1 MAERD
6 HRKELESLA
15 ESALDGGPVDW
26 VDAESHASDAD
37 RGVVRQLRLVS
48 AIANVHRTVGSEYVS
63 PPAPGPAL
71 PLPSRWGPLEVREHV
86 GRGSFGDVYRAWD
99 LRLDREVALKLL
111 HRDSEDRSSTIID
124 EGRLLA
130 RIRHPN
136 VVTIHGADRIDGR
149 VGLWMEFVRG
159 RTLETLLVERGAF
172 GAQEA
177 LLVGLDL
184 CRALSAVHRAGVV
197 HRDVKA
203 QNVMR
208 EEGGRVVL
216 MDFGTGLQRSLAA
229 GEPTLSGTPLY
240 IAPELFAGGPATRQ
254 SDIYSLG
261 VLLFHLV
268 SRSYPVPGCSIGEVR
283 AAHGAGRRLWLRDL
297 RPDLSERFVRTIEP
311 ALAVDPGA
319 RYQSAGEMEQALLA
333 ALPELD
339 HGSHSRAN
347 SRAALVIPAGTPR
360 TSRWSR
366 RAIAMGVAA
375 MTVALAIGASTLGPR
390 MQRWFAG
397 ETGTRPPSSPLPGSG
412 ETRELT
418 ARRVSLPG
426 TTFVGR
432 PSPDGR
438 YLSYVDLNG
447 DLCLYEF
454 ASGQNRRLTNKGQS
468 EERAESQIAIS
479 PDGTRIAYSWHTLDG
494 TNEIRLVG
502 EDGAWPRLL
511 FRRPDIAHP
520 NPLQWSADGTQILA
534 LLELPR
540 GGSQLVFLSA
550 ADGSLTPIRTFPA
563 AQPHPALSPDDTTIA
578 FQQVQQDDSRA
589 RDILAIDA
597 RDPRAPPRP
606 IVEHPADDLFPF
618 WAADGRLLFFSDR
631 TGTLSLWAVRVDPGQ
646 VTSEPELLVRDVG
659 RLARL
664 LGLTA
669 GGALYYHLQ
678 NGMVDVFTQTID
690 PLGTTPPG
698 RSQPAAPTLVG
709 SNISSDWSPDG
720 RYLAYVSVKG
730 LVQNDRDSRSLV
742 VVDTQTEARRHLQL
756 PLNSF
761 IAPRWSPDAR
771 TILVRGSDLED
782 REGIFAVDVATGNTR
797 QALLFPAGTVQSAVF
812 AWSADG
818 KAIWYDKTGTRAI
831 VAHELAS
838 GRETVLFEYASQSI
852 QRLMQWP
859 GFRRSPDGSSVA
871 YTGFTFENNV
881 SGSVVHVRTLDG
893 PAVELARATVPE
905 QVEFQDWMPDGRAVL
920 LIKRNT
926 KERRNMLYVAR
937 LDGTP
942 LRPLG
947 VTMPAIRDLSMRRD
961 GKTITYTAGMNSLEV
976 WVLERFL
983 TSTGGGLQTER

>member
-6 HRKELESLA
+6 HPKELEILA

-48 AIANVHRTVGSEYVS
+48 AIAKVHRTVGSEDS
-63 PPAPGPAL
+63 SQKGPGAAL

-111 HRDSEDRSSTIID
+111 HHDREDQSSTIID

-149 VGLWMEFVRG
+149 VGLWMECIRG

-177 LLVGLDL
+177 ILVGLDL

-197 HRDVKA
+197 HRDVKT
-203 QNVMR
+203 QNVIR
-208 EEGGRVVL
+208 EDGGRVVL
-216 MDFGTGLQRSLAA
+216 MDFGTGLEPSLGA
-229 GEPTLSGTPLY
+229 GEPALSGTPLY
-240 IAPELFAGGPATRQ
+240 LAPELFEGRPATHQ
-254 SDIYSLG
+254 TDIYSLG

-268 SRSYPVPGCSIGEVR
+268 SQSYPVPGRSIGEVR
-283 AAHGAGRRLWLRDL
+283 AAHAAGRRLWLRDL
-297 RPDLSERFVRTIEP
+297 RPDLSERFVETIEP

-319 RYQSAGEMEQALLA
+319 RYRSAGEMEQALLA

-339 HGSHSRAN
+339 RRSHSRAD
-347 SRAALVIPAGTPR
+347 SGAGQGARTATPR
-360 TSRWSR
+360 ISR
-366 RAIAMGVAA
+366 RPPRVMLAAAAVA
-375 MTVALAIGASTLGPR
+375 VALAIGASTLGPR
-390 MQRWFAG
+390 MVRRFTG
-397 ETGTRPPSSPLPGSG
+397 ETGTPPPASPFPGSV

-418 ARRVSLPG
+418 AHRVSLPP
-426 TTFVGR
+426 TAFVGR

-438 YLSYVDLNG
+438 YLSYVDVNG
-447 DLCLYEF
+447 DLCLHEF
-454 ASGQNRRLTNKGQS
+454 ATGQNRQLTNKGQS

-479 PDGTRIAYSWHTLDG
+479 PDGKRIAYSWHTLDG

-511 FRRPDIAHP
+511 FRRPDIPFP
-520 NPLQWSADGTQILA
+520 NPLQWSADGTQILT
-534 LLELPR
+534 LLERDR

-550 ADGSLTPIRTFPA
+550 ADGSITPLRTFTTT
-563 AQPHPALSPDDTTIA
+563 QPHPALSPDDTTIA
-578 FQQVQQDDSRA
+578 FQQVQRDDPRA

-597 RDPRAPPRP
+597 RNPGLPPRP
-606 IVEHPADDLFPF
+606 IIEHPADDLFPF

-631 TGTLSLWAVRVDPGQ
+631 SGSLSLWAVRVDPGQ

-659 RLARL
+659 RLGLL

-669 GGALYYHLQ
+669 GGALYYYVQ
-678 NGMVDVFTQTID
+678 NGMIDVFTQTID
-690 PLGTTPPG
+690 PLGDAPPG
-698 RSQPAAPTLVG
+698 KSQPVAPTLVG
-709 SNISSDWSPDG
+709 SNLSSEWSPDG
-720 RYLAYVSVKG
+720 RYLAYVSIKG

-742 VVDTQTEARRHLQL
+742 IVDTQTETRRHLQL

-761 IAPRWSPDAR
+761 IVPRWSPDAG
-771 TILVRGSDLED
+771 TIVVRGSDMKD
-782 REGIFAVDVATGNTR
+782 REGIFAVDVATGDIR
-797 QALLFPAGTVQSAVF
+797 HALLFPVGSIQSAVF
-812 AWSADG
+812 GWSPDG
-818 KAIWYDKTGTRAI
+818 KAIWYDKTGARAI
-831 VAHELAS
+831 VAHELTS

-859 GFRRSPDGSSVA
+859 GFRRSPDGTSVA

-881 SGSVVHVRTLDG
+881 GGSVVQVRTFG
-893 PAVELARATVPE
+893 GGTVELARATVPD
-905 QVEFQDWMPDGRAVL
+905 QVEFQDWMPDGRTVL

-926 KERRNMLYVAR
+926 KERRNMLYEAR
-937 LDGTP
+937 IDGAP

-983 TSTGGGLQTER
+983 TSTGSGTRTAR

>member
-1 MAERD
+1 VAERD
-6 HRKELESLA
+6 HPKELESLA
-15 ESALDGGPVDW
+15 ESALDGEPVDW

-48 AIANVHRTVGSEYVS
+48 AIAQVHRTAGSEDFS
-63 PPAPGPAL
+63 DEERSPAL

-111 HRDSEDRSSTIID
+111 HHDSEDQSSTIID

-130 RIRHPN
+130 RVRHPN
-136 VVTIHGADRIDGR
+136 VVTIHGADRIGRR
-149 VGLWMEFVRG
+149 VGLWMEFIRG
-159 RTLETLLVERGAF
+159 QTLETLLAERGTF

-177 LLVGLDL
+177 LLIGVDL

-203 QNVMR
+203 QNVIR
-208 EEGGRVVL
+208 EDGGRVVL
-216 MDFGTGLQRSLAA
+216 MDFGTGLERSLGA

-240 IAPELFAGGPATRQ
+240 LAPELFEGTPATRQ

-268 SRSYPVPGCSIGEVR
+268 TQSYPIPGRSIAEVR
-283 AAHGAGRRLWLRDL
+283 AAHAARRRLWLRDL
-297 RPDLSERFVRTIEP
+297 RPDLPERFVQTIEP

-339 HGSHSRAN
+339 DSSHSRADPMTG
-347 SRAALVIPAGTPR
+347 RGTGAR
-360 TSRWSR
+360 TLRMSRWSP
-366 RAIAMGVAA
+366 RAISMGIAT
-375 MTVALAIGASTLGPR
+375 TVALAIGASMLGPR
-390 MQRWFAG
+390 IMRKLAG
-397 ETGTRPPSSPLPGSG
+397 EPGTPSPSSPLPGAAV
-412 ETRELT
+412 TRELT
-418 ARRVSLPG
+418 ARRVSLPA

-447 DLCLYEF
+447 DLCLHEF
-454 ASGQNRRLTNKGQS
+454 ATGQNRRLTNKGQS
-468 EERAESQIAIS
+468 EEGAESQIAIS
-479 PDGTRIAYSWHTLDG
+479 SNGKQIAYSWHTLDG

-511 FRRPDIAHP
+511 FRRPDVTFP
-520 NPLQWSADGTQILA
+520 NPLQWSADGTQILT
-534 LLELPR
+534 LLELAH
-540 GGSQLVFLSA
+540 GGSQLVLLSP
-550 ADGSLTPIRTFPA
+550 ADGSITPLRTFA
-563 AQPHPALSPDDTTIA
+563 GTQPHPALSLDGTTIA
-578 FQQVQQDDSRA
+578 FQQVQQSDPRA
-589 RDILAIDA
+589 RDILAIDV
-597 RDPRAPPRP
+597 RNPGAPPRP
-606 IVEHPADDLFPF
+606 IVEHPSDDLFPF

-631 TGTLSLWAVRVDPGQ
+631 SGSLGLWTAQVDQGHVTG
-646 VTSEPELLVRDVG
+646 EPELLVRDVG
-659 RLARL
+659 RLAML

-669 GGALYYHLQ
+669 DGALYYYLQ

-690 PLGTTPPG
+690 PLVDAPPG
-698 RSQPAAPTLVG
+698 RAQPVEPTLVG
-709 SNISSDWSPDG
+709 SNISSEWSPDG
-720 RYLAYVSVKG
+720 RYLAYVSTKG
-730 LVQNDRDSRSLV
+730 LVQNDRYSRSLV
-742 VVDTQTEARRHLQL
+742 IVDTQTGTRRHLQL

-761 IAPRWSPDAR
+761 IAPRWAPDAR
-771 TILVRGSDLED
+771 TILVRGIDLED

-797 QALLFPAGTVQSAVF
+797 PAILFPAGGVQSATF

-818 KAIWYDKTGTRAI
+818 KAIWYDKPGARAI
-831 VAHELAS
+831 VAQELVG
-838 GRETVLFEYASQSI
+838 GRETIILEYASQSI

-859 GFRRSPDGSSVA
+859 GFRRSPDDASIA
-871 YTGFTFENNV
+871 YTGFTFEKNV
-881 SGSVVHVRTLDG
+881 GGSVVYIRTPG
-893 PAVELARATVPE
+893 GATVELARATVPD

-926 KERRNMLYVAR
+926 KERRNMLYEAR
-937 LDGTP
+937 IDGAP

-983 TSTGGGLQTER
+983 TSTGSGTRTAR